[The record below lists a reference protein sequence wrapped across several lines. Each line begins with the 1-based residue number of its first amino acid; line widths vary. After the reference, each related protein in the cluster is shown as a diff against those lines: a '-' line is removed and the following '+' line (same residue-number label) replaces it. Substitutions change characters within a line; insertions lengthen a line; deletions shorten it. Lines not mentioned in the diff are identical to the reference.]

1 MENHDQNS
9 TTMIFDTYLLLKRTS
24 KGKHSNLNRQKQ
36 VYESKDMA
44 IRSY

>member
-24 KGKHSNLNRQKQ
+24 KGKHSNLNHRKQ
-36 VYESKDMA
+36 VYESKDTA
-44 IRSY
+44 K